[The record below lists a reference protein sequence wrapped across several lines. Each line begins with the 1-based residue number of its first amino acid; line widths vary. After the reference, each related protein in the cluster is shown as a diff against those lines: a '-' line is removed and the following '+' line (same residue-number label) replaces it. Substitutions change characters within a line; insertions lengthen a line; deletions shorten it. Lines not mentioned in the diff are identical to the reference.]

1 MVNTIQRTKQKFT
14 VSPSATATR
23 MGVVRTETPNITGL
37 IEGVNKSVNSI
48 AERQIKILDAKWIT
62 DYEVNASTYINNNVN
77 EQLLTGELPDLE
89 LFTEKMQSYNEGV
102 LKEAPERLKIVADNF
117 FQTKYMASFDIL
129 KDQSN
134 KVITQQSTDSYNL
147 WKNNILTD
155 AENQYHQIAISAKD
169 ADDAIQSIH
178 NYSNT
183 VLKNA
188 LLKNKELYT
197 NTYDTSEDPLD
208 LSKLRISEFDIL
220 ESLEVSRNN
229 AILRSFY
236 QGIDLLNE
244 QQVGFADLMANEYL
258 NNYLLDKENVRGLN
272 YDVFKT
278 ETGISVGEETISNV
292 LQKNKSYL
300 AQIQSTN
307 VNGKIEK
314 DAEVKEKNVLAI
326 DQMTKAIG
334 DPSNLTNGFFIESQV
349 YSPMTGE
356 AGITPYSYETFK
368 DYINNVQGYDATD
381 KEILKMYNLNNAKF
395 TMNAVQNKAL
405 QNFNKPG
412 MNFADLINSSE
423 FTDVVSSMGGEN
435 KVIEAYYSRVLNQFG
450 YSDSINWYDKQN
462 EMVLENSVYL
472 FRKENH
478 VPSGFD
484 SWLKGVDLNLMETGT
499 KEEIEDM
506 LFKRLT
512 IYNYATLG
520 SRNSIDGI
528 SIDTMKTYD
537 MITSYTDKGISYKDT
552 ALMIQKKLNQTDD
565 EIETISKRNETY
577 ITDNITNSE
586 DLFIK
591 YFVDVTK
598 AAYNNGIEAGTPI
611 INGVKAFPLP
621 DSIKD
626 AERQGREFYLKNQ
639 YQIDHILT
647 TATKD
652 YFDSISLTSDD
663 DEQREKKHYMAIKAA
678 LNTMSRNNNGSSKF
692 MDNVPGES
700 YRHLPIES
708 MHNNLTS
715 NEIKDSLSA
724 YAYNNINKI
733 GNDPEHP
740 QYESIVNQFTV
751 IMMDGT
757 KKFVMPTIDKV
768 QELVQNGNIY
778 VKSVDMGL
786 TGKSSMYSLIIAN
799 SGTGYEEPFGYNTME
814 NVSYDGSMFNP
825 NIYTYNGILTKENLK
840 SAMDAASAIADGKGV
855 MDAVQADYTKPI
867 WRSLAS
873 LVGKIDIDKDY
884 AQLIQQLYTND
895 SFYNYQ
901 MYQNDNKGMLFDSF
915 ENQKE
920 TFSSINNEY
929 EGTQTYTDKELNDTF
944 DYVNET
950 YENQTASTKGFIS
963 LLLLDN
969 PNIKFRDNIF
979 REIES
984 GNLDFIKI
992 LAEGKPYENA
1002 LDNYFLQLNIFEL
1015 QDG

>member
-89 LFTEKMQSYNEGV
+89 LFTQRMQSYNEGV
-102 LKEAPERLKIVADNF
+102 LKEAPERLKIVADNY
-117 FQTKYMASFDIL
+117 FQQKYMASFDIL

-134 KVITQQSTDSYNL
+134 KVMTQQSSDSYNL
-147 WKNNILTD
+147 WKNNLLAD
-155 AENQYHQIAISAKD
+155 AENAYHQNAISAIGPD
-169 ADDAIQSIH
+169 EAIQAIH
-178 NYSNT
+178 NYNST
-183 VLKNA
+183 VLKNG
-188 LLKNKELYT
+188 LMKNKELYI
-197 NTYDTSEDPLD
+197 NTYGTSEDPLD
-208 LSKLRISEFDIL
+208 LSKLRVNELNIL
-220 ESLEVSRNN
+220 EQLEVSRNN

-236 QGIDLLNE
+236 QGVDLLNE
-244 QQVGFADLMANEYL
+244 QEVGFADLMANEYI
-258 NNYLLDKENVRGLN
+258 NNYLLDKENVRGIN

-314 DAEVKEKNVLAI
+314 DAEVKEKNVLKI
-326 DQMTKAIG
+326 DQLTKAIG
-334 DPSNLTNGFFIESQV
+334 DPANLENGFFLEPSGL
-349 YSPMTGE
+349 SPAPGAPVVPFT
-356 AGITPYSYETFK
+356 YETFK
-368 DYINNVQGYDATD
+368 NYINKDQGLDATD
-381 KEILKMYNLNNAKF
+381 KEILKMYNLNNDKYL
-395 TMNAVQNKAL
+395 MNAVQNKAL
-405 QNFNKPG
+405 QNFDKRG

-423 FTDVVSSMGGEN
+423 FDDVVDSMGGKN

-450 YSDSINWYDKQN
+450 YSDSINWYDNQD

-484 SWLKGVDLNLMETGT
+484 SWLKGIDLNLMETGT
-499 KEEIEDM
+499 QKEIEDM
-506 LFKRLT
+506 LFKRLSV
-512 IYNYATLG
+512 YNYATIG
-520 SRNSIDGI
+520 GRTDINGIDT
-528 SIDTMKTYD
+528 DTMKTYD
-537 MITSYTDKGISYKDT
+537 MIKSYTDKGISYKDT

-565 EIETISKRNETY
+565 ETQTISTRNQDY
-577 ITDNITNSE
+577 IDNNITNNE
-586 DLFIK
+586 ELFIK
-591 YFVDVTK
+591 YFTDVSK
-598 AAYNNGIEAGTPI
+598 AAYNNGIKAGTPI
-611 INGVKAFPLP
+611 INGIKGLPLP
-621 DSIKD
+621 DSLRD
-626 AERQGREFYLKNQ
+626 AERQARNFYNKNQ
-639 YQIDHILT
+639 SQIDHILT
-647 TATKD
+647 TVTKD

-663 DEQREKKHYMAIKAA
+663 DEQREKKHYMAIKGA
-678 LNTMSRNNNGSSKF
+678 LKTMSKNNYGSSKY
-692 MDNVPGES
+692 MDNVSGES
-700 YRHLPIES
+700 YRHLPIEK
-708 MHNNLTS
+708 MHSNLNS
-715 NEIKDSLSA
+715 DEIKDSMSA
-724 YAYNNINKI
+724 YAFNNINQI
-733 GNDPEHP
+733 ANDPEHP

-751 IMMDGT
+751 TMMDGT

-778 VKSVDMGL
+778 VQAVDMGL

-799 SGTGYEEPFGYNTME
+799 SGTGYDEPFGYNTME

-884 AQLIQQLYTND
+884 AQLLQQLYTND

-901 MYQNDNKGMLFDSF
+901 IYQNDNKGMLFDSF

-929 EGTQTYTDKELNDTF
+929 EGTQTYTDKELNATF

-950 YENQTASTKGFIS
+950 YENQTSSTKGFIS

-969 PNIKFRDNIF
+969 PNVKFRGTIF

-984 GNLDFIKI
+984 GNLDFIKT
-992 LAEGKPYENA
+992 LSKGKPYENE

>member
-37 IEGVNKSVNSI
+37 LEGVNKSVNSI

-62 DYEVNASTYINNNVN
+62 DYEVKASTYINNNVN

-89 LFTEKMQSYNEGV
+89 LFTEQMQSYNQGV
-102 LKEAPERLKIVADNF
+102 LNEVPERLKIVADNF

-129 KDQSN
+129 KNQSN
-134 KVITQQSTDSYNL
+134 KVMTQQSNDSYVL
-147 WKNNILTD
+147 WKNNLLTD
-155 AENQYHQIAISAKD
+155 AENQYHQIAISASD

-183 VLKNA
+183 VLKSA
-188 LLKNKELYT
+188 LIKHKELYT

-208 LSKLRISEFDIL
+208 LSQLRISELNIL
-220 ESLEVSRNN
+220 EQLEVSRNN

-236 QGIDLLNE
+236 QGVDLFNE
-244 QQVGFADLMANEYL
+244 QEVGFADLMANNYI

-314 DAEVKEKNVLAI
+314 DAEVKEKNVLKI
-326 DQMTKAIG
+326 DQLTKAIG
-334 DPSNLTNGFFIESQV
+334 DPANLENGFFLEPSGL
-349 YSPMTGE
+349 SPGPGAPAVPFT
-356 AGITPYSYETFK
+356 YETFK
-368 DYINNVQGYDATD
+368 NYINKDQGLDATD
-381 KEILKMYNLNNAKF
+381 KEILKMYNLNNDKYL
-395 TMNAVQNKAL
+395 MNAVQNKAL
-405 QNFNKPG
+405 QNFDKPG
-412 MNFADLINSSE
+412 MNFSDLINSSE
-423 FTDVVSSMGGEN
+423 FDDVVSSMGGKD

-450 YSDSINWYDKQN
+450 YSDSINWYDNQD

-499 KEEIEDM
+499 QEEIEDM
-506 LFKRLT
+506 LFKRMS
-512 IYNYATLG
+512 IYNYATVG
-520 SRNSIDGI
+520 GIKGIDGM

-537 MITSYTDKGISYKDT
+537 MIKSYTDKGVSYKDT

-565 EIETISKRNETY
+565 ETQTISTRNETY
-577 ITDNITNSE
+577 INDNLTNSE
-586 DLFIK
+586 NLFIK

-598 AAYNNGIEAGTPI
+598 AAYNDGIEAGTPI

-621 DSIKD
+621 DSITD
-626 AERQGREFYLKNQ
+626 AKRQGREFYLKNQ
-639 YQIDHILT
+639 YQIDHILST
-647 TATKD
+647 VTKD
-652 YFDSISLTSDD
+652 YMDSISLTSDD

-678 LNTMSRNNNGSSKF
+678 LNTMSKSNYGSSKF
-692 MDNVPGES
+692 MDNVSGES

-715 NEIKDSLSA
+715 NEIKDSMSA

-751 IMMDGT
+751 TMMDGT

-799 SGTGYEEPFGYNTME
+799 SGTGYDEPFGYNTME

-855 MDAVQADYTKPI
+855 FDAVQADYTKPI

-873 LVGKIDIDKDY
+873 LVGKIDIDEDY
-884 AQLIQQLYTND
+884 AQLLQQLYTND

-901 MYQNDNKGMLFDSF
+901 MYQNDNKEMLFDSF